1 MAQYLFPCVLI
12 ALEIICKPK
21 NNPAQNFS
29 ILKFSFAKDW
39 LLTGHEQ
46 ACSRIT
52 RLFGWL
58 FVCHHVENCVVHRKI
73 VVDCTPLITST
84 FETLLQTRQD
94 RELVQ
99 SVFCLIETGSCL
111 WISPIV
117 EVLRRADSLW
127 QLAERL
133 FYPRPHLTNLSLGDE
148 AQRRCQELQIDKNL
162 KNCIVFPQ
170 SYSL

>member
-12 ALEIICKPK
+12 TLEIICEPQ

-39 LLTGHEQ
+39 LLTGQEQ

-58 FVCHHVENCVVHRKI
+58 FVCHHAENCVEHRKM

-84 FETLLQTRQD
+84 FETLLQTRRD

-99 SVFCLIETGSCL
+99 SVFCLPMNLTYCR
-111 WISPIV
+111 SPPQG
-117 EVLRRADSLW
+117 W
-127 QLAERL
+127 
-133 FYPRPHLTNLSLGDE
+133 LSLTT
-148 AQRRCQELQIDKNL
+148 RWTSFPLLSSFDK
-162 KNCIVFPQ
+162 
-170 SYSL
+170 SLPGWWGSKEVSRTSDWFIL